1 MVEKQPKDAGK
12 PRVVYD
18 IKMPA
23 YGYRDE
29 RGEARTIDVSAPK
42 ASGLKLD
49 CLANLTLS
57 N

>member
-29 RGEARTIDVSAPK
+29 RGEARTVDVSAPK
-42 ASGLKLD
+42 AAGLKLD